1 MIRILAG
8 VIIGTTVLA
17 GVQTWRLHRAQLEIA
32 ELRLQ
37 IQTERQQAT
46 EAALKAQ
53 AQYRTIESAWARKHQ
68 EIASDTQDQ
77 TRRNAIAAN
86 NARSAGD
93 GLRIRAAETASRC
106 DAPSNSPVAA
116 ASASAPSAGV
126 LLADVLGRLE
136 AAGRQLAEIA
146 DARAAAGQACQQA
159 YQTLVR

>member
-53 AQYRTIESAWARKHQ
+53 AQYRTIENAWVRKHQ
-68 EIASDTQDQ
+68 EIASDTQNQ

-86 NARSAGD
+86 NARSASD
-93 GLRIRAAETASRC
+93 SLRIRAAETASRC

-136 AAGRQLAEIA
+136 TAGRELASLA
-146 DARAAAGQACQQA
+146 DSRGTAGVACERAYDA
-159 YQTLVR
+159 LIR